1 MCRLTNCCCCL
12 DLRTGCISLSIW
24 LFISTLAILAIRA
37 IWINPNLLS
46 GADLAFLIIFTI
58 AAIAC
63 WIVLFIGALM
73 RNTKMLLISMI
84 ALVAYILITSMGVML
99 LIIYGG
105 TYFYFHNVA
114 IIWPLIIGI
123 LAQIGLDVYFVFVIQ
138 SFRLEIIAGGS
149 GSGLPYPN

>member
-84 ALVAYILITSMGVML
+84 ALVAYILISSMGVML
-99 LIIYGG
+99 LIIFGG
-105 TYFYFHNVA
+105 IYFHKIA
-114 IIWPLIIGI
+114 ILWALIIVT
-123 LAQIGLDVYFVFVIQ
+123 LAPISLDVYFVFVIQ

>member
-1 MCRLTNCCCCL
+1 
-12 DLRTGCISLSIW
+12 
-24 LFISTLAILAIRA
+24 
-37 IWINPNLLS
+37 
-46 GADLAFLIIFTI
+46 
-58 AAIAC
+58 
-63 WIVLFIGALM
+63 M

-149 GSGLPYPN
+149 GSGLP